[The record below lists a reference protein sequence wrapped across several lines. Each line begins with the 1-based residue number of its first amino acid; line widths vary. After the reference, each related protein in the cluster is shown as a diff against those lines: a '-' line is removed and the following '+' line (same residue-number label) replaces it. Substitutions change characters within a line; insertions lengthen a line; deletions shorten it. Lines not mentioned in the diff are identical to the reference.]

1 MEIIRGKIYVVDSL
15 FEPDKMDSVQ
25 GIILEGALL
34 LELLFQRS
42 QKSFVLEQGCVPIM
56 RQNVLVIE
64 IF

>member
-1 MEIIRGKIYVVDSL
+1 
-15 FEPDKMDSVQ
+15 MDSVQ